1 MAPDNGT
8 LSLMKQML
16 KDWAIA
22 IGLGVLV
29 FLFIGWIQP
38 KPDLPSHA
46 PPFQVK
52 TLSGATFDL

>member
-1 MAPDNGT
+1 
-8 LSLMKQML
+8 MKQML